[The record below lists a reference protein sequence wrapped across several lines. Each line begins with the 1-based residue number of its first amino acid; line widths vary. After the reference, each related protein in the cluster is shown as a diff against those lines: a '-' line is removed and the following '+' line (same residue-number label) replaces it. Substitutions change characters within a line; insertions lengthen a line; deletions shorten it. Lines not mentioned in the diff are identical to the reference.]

1 MAKDRITRGLCSK
14 IYNSTKIIDRR
25 ERKSENQVPFRMAYI
40 TESGERIERE
50 FHGSPDEIIDQ
61 LKGRNA
67 KLIFMEV

>member
-40 TESGERIERE
+40 TESGERIECE
-50 FHGSPDEIIDQ
+50 FYGSPDEILDQ

-67 KLIFMEV
+67 